1 MALVRLAS
9 SVPPDVAESRQVAQS
24 CLGSTSAQA
33 PGDESRLHGEH
44 VHQPCAD
51 GTVQGGQIMRAAWG
65 RLEEGLHMGPGCTLN
80 LVSNVFIR
88 DRKGESQIY
97 RDDGVKTGPGL

>member
-1 MALVRLAS
+1 
-9 SVPPDVAESRQVAQS
+9 
-24 CLGSTSAQA
+24 
-33 PGDESRLHGEH
+33 
-44 VHQPCAD
+44 
-51 GTVQGGQIMRAAWG
+51 MRAAWG